1 MNKRLKLI
9 LLFII
14 IELFLGC
21 IPMPQPQIVVGGIKE
36 PQKIRKEPIVDKEYG
51 AKPINYINAIRSYC
65 SNKILR
71 ANLSQYKYSN
81 PKRAYKRKGFAY
93 GGAIEWRGWLVEVS
107 IATPTRTGK
116 LLTPKPYMFLF
127 KGEQVVEHVL
137 GYNHKLITKVDR

>member
-51 AKPINYINAIRSYC
+51 AKT
-65 SNKILR
+65 
-71 ANLSQYKYSN
+71 YKLYQCH
-81 PKRAYKRKGFAY
+81 
-93 GGAIEWRGWLVEVS
+93 
-107 IATPTRTGK
+107 TK
-116 LLTPKPYMFLF
+116 LLLQQDT
-127 KGEQVVEHVL
+127 
-137 GYNHKLITKVDR
+137 TC